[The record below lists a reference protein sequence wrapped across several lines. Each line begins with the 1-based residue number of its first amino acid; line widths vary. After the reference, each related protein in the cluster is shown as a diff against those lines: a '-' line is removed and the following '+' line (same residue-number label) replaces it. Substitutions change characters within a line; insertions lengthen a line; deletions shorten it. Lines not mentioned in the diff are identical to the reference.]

1 MRKRKVSTL
10 SFAEKD
16 FYLDEF
22 HEKSLLFVLRATD
35 LESEEEMNAA
45 LEVFEILLANETE
58 VMLLIETTGA
68 ESEHRRVR
76 MLHRQ
81 LLRAAKAGSSLP
93 AVLSVHD
100 SEEERLLQVWS
111 VVREARVFVGLW
123 PADAPL
129 SLVSCAQQL
138 AVRLRIYKVV
148 FVDRAGGLSSRGRPM
163 AFMNGPVLRELLRS
177 GVAEGAGLGPRLPL
191 LEAVCAVL
199 EGGVSSVTLCPLS
212 GLGRELFTYEG
223 HGTLFTLTD
232 YCQVEKL
239 GIDDFHE
246 VAQLLQ
252 RGEREGYLKP
262 RSQRE
267 TALLLLHGYGARVGP
282 APGELAGF
290 CALLPYHDDYT
301 AEIVGLSTITR
312 YQGEGIGG
320 RLVDQ
325 MVTEGEKEGF
335 SYIFACTTQDG
346 AQRLFEKHGFR
357 RVLADEVTPA
367 KWQAYDL
374 ERKQQV
380 AVYRR
385 DLLPVGTPREVQS

>member
-1 MRKRKVSTL
+1 MRKRNLSTL

-22 HEKSLLFVLRATD
+22 HEKSLLFVLHAAD
-35 LESEEEMNAA
+35 LELEEEVNAA
-45 LEVFEILLANETE
+45 LEVFETLLANETE

-76 MLHRQ
+76 TLHRQ
-81 LLRAAKAGSSLP
+81 LLRAAKAVPSLP
-93 AVLSVHD
+93 VVLSPHD
-100 SEEERLLQVWS
+100 TEEERLLQVWS

-123 PADAPL
+123 PADAAL

-138 AVRLRIYKVV
+138 AVKLRIYKVV
-148 FVDRAGGLSSRGRPM
+148 FVDKAGGLSSRGKQI
-163 AFMNGPVLRELLRS
+163 AFMNGPVLRELLRP
-177 GVAEGAGLGPRLPL
+177 GAAAWAGLDSRLPL
-191 LEAVCAVL
+191 LTAICAVL

-246 VAQLLQ
+246 VEQLLQ
-252 RGEREGYLKP
+252 RGERDGYLKP

-290 CALLPYHDDYT
+290 CALLPYYDDHA

-325 MVTEGEKEGF
+325 MITEGEREGF

-346 AQRLFEKHGFR
+346 AQRLFERHGFR
-357 RVLADEVTPA
+357 RVPTDAVTAA
-367 KWQAYDL
+367 KWQTYDS
-374 ERKQQV
+374 ERKQQI

-385 DLLPVGTPREVQS
+385 DLLPVETPREVKA